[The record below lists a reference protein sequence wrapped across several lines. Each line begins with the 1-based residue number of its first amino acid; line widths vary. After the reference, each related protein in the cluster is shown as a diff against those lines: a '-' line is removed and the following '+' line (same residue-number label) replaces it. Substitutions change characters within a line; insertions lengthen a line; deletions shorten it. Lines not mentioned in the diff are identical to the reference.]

1 MGSNQNEEE
10 ERLRI
15 IRKPNDTRSKAPPSP
30 YCDFCLGD
38 ARENR
43 KTNVP
48 EDLVSCSDC
57 GRSGHPSCL
66 QFTPNMIISVKRYRW
81 QCIECKYC
89 SICGTSD
96 NDDQLLFCDD
106 CDRGYYKLRYIQSAL
121 IFKYQIIVF
130 YYHSYHM
137 YCLSPPLTSPPEGLW
152 SCNICNK
159 EFHSGK
165 L

>member
-1 MGSNQNEEE
+1 MCQNYDFPRVSFFLSFSSLFLVFCSNQEED

-15 IRKPNDTRSKAPPSP
+15 IRKPNDSRNKAPPSP

-43 KTNVP
+43 KTNMP

-106 CDRGYYKLRYIQSAL
+106 CDRG
-121 IFKYQIIVF
+121 
-130 YYHSYHM
+130 
-137 YCLSPPLTSPPEGLW
+137 
-152 SCNICNK
+152 
-159 EFHSGK
+159 
-165 L
+165 